1 LFGIERAVRR
11 TVEIAF
17 LKVLHFLRCLMR
29 VLRSADCVA
38 LKLGPLPVAN
48 VLSLLITMV
57 TGRLVSAE
65 SSGPVSGASVEC
77 VAVSGSDAVTF
88 EFSLQSEALIGA
100 GQMELLFDP
109 GVLEFSQVQGGELL
123 SSAMLDSNLTA
134 DGHLKIAFVASDV
147 PKSTGRLLTVEMKLL
162 SQISAETTLRVGEVR
177 LWKSEDSS
185 EVVTEFSREVV
196 TLRAR
201 TDNDQPSA
209 EGSPTASNSQTDSPD
224 SLPRWVFIV
233 GAAGGVTI
241 LLLFILLLR
250 RS

>member
-1 LFGIERAVRR
+1 
-11 TVEIAF
+11 
-17 LKVLHFLRCLMR
+17 MR
-29 VLRSADCVA
+29 VLRSADSIA
-38 LKLGPLPVAN
+38 LRIGPLPV
-48 VLSLLITMV
+48 VIVFSLLFAV
-57 TGRLVSAE
+57 VSGQLVSAE
-65 SSGPVSGASVEC
+65 SNVQISVARVEC
-77 VAVSGSDAVTF
+77 IAVSGSDAVTF
-88 EFSLQSEALIGA
+88 EFSLKSEELIGA

-147 PKSTGRLLTVEMKLL
+147 PKSTGRLLIVEMKSL

-185 EVVTEFSREVV
+185 EVLTEFSREVV
-196 TLRAR
+196 ILLAR
-201 TDNDQPSA
+201 TDDDESSA
-209 EGSPTASNSQTDSPD
+209 EGSMAASNSQTGSSD
-224 SLPRWVFIV
+224 SLPRWVLIV

-241 LLLFILLLR
+241 LLLLILLLR